1 MKRNPFLIV
10 MLHALVSMLA
20 AGTATA
26 QSIFGLNFIGE
37 HRFRGNARQRALA
50 FSTIAVGD
58 SSGAITSNTAS
69 LADLGEVTFSI
80 FEVMG
85 LSQIRTAEESADQ
98 NRFQLPSVMVAVPL
112 REGLVFGV
120 GYRTRFEGR
129 GDFSYRRTLTDAPDP
144 LDVYKLT
151 SSLFTAPLSLSW
163 RVIDRV
169 RVAGELQVE
178 RGSIKDDVTVYFPG
192 EEGFGSVRSRRNRS
206 FAGTSWGGSILV
218 NVLPRLSIGA
228 TFDDRV
234 TYTVTEDV
242 SFSRDDLDS
251 TAAWEFE
258 LPSAYGFGAAV
269 GITERWW
276 ISSSFWM
283 REAPE
288 PAGFRQL
295 ERSLQDE
302 RLVAFGLERRRSAEG
317 GFLSRIPLRFGY
329 YEDDWHLE
337 FPPGNGVK
345 ARFFTFG
352 TGLSLPNGPG
362 SIDISLEFG
371 QIGSLDDNGVDERVM
386 RVGIGL
392 NVSEPWSRRKPGRR

>member
-1 MKRNPFLIV
+1 MNRNPFLVV
-10 MLHALVSMLA
+10 MLHVLVLALA
-20 AGTATA
+20 AGPAAA

-85 LSQIRTAEESADQ
+85 LSQIRTAEETADQ
-98 NRFQLPSVMVAVPL
+98 NRFQLPAVMVAVPV
-112 REGLVFGV
+112 REGLVFGI

-129 GDFSYRRTLTDAPDP
+129 GDFSYRRTVTDAPDP

-163 RVIDRV
+163 KVIDRI
-169 RVAGELQVE
+169 RVAGELQIE
-178 RGSIKDDVTVYFPG
+178 RGSIKDEVTVYFPG
-192 EEGFGSVRSRRNRS
+192 EEGFGSVRSRRDRS
-206 FAGTSWGGSILV
+206 FTGTSWGGSILF

-228 TFDDRV
+228 TFDGRID
-234 TYTVTEDV
+234 YTVDEDL
-242 SFSRDDLDS
+242 SFSRQDLNS
-251 TAAWEFE
+251 TATWEFE
-258 LPSAYGFGAAV
+258 LPPSYGFGAAV
-269 GITERWW
+269 GISERWW
-276 ISSSFWM
+276 LSSSYWM
-283 REAPE
+283 REAPA

-295 ERSLQDE
+295 EQSLRDE
-302 RLVAFGLERRRSAEG
+302 RLIAFGLERRRSADG

-329 YEDDWHLE
+329 YEDNWHLE

-362 SIDISLEFG
+362 SVDISLEFG

-386 RVGIGL
+386 RIGIGL